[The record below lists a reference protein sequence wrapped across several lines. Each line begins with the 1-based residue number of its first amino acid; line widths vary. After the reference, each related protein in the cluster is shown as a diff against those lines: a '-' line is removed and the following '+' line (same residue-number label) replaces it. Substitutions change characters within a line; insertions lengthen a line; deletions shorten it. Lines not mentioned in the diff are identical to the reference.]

1 MIDLYFQ
8 GGPLFMGLLS
18 LIFLALLITSGL
30 AFFKSNSTDEKEQP
44 SKNPSPFAKLIRHIG
59 LLALV
64 LGVFGQLIGLY
75 QAFDAIQEMGSV
87 APAMLAGGLKVS
99 MISTLYGL
107 LIYIISLLIWFVLKT
122 LKKQHA

>member
-44 SKNPSPFAKLIRHIG
+44 SKNPIPFAKLIRHIG

-107 LIYIISLLIWFVLKT
+107 LIYITSLLIWFVLKT

>member
-30 AFFKSNSTDEKEQP
+30 AFFKSNSADENEQP
-44 SKNPSPFAKLIRHIG
+44 SKNPIPFAKLIRHIG